1 MNSNISVQDDQAAE
15 TVSSG
20 TIADQKRCANC
31 NIQLEGQFCHSCGQS
46 STSMIKFFGEVIK
59 ELLDDALGYD
69 SRFKHSL
76 SPLFFKPG
84 RLTLD
89 YVKGKRFHYVLPFKL
104 YLITSVLLI
113 ILIKNVS
120 NPEIQLSN
128 DAEANQTQQKIGEE
142 VREEINQAFN
152 VIEINKGQ
160 AFSKNIGVN
169 ATGDSKEI
177 TIKESTNSVVE
188 IESKPTKKKNKRFTL
203 GGGEKDIELDW
214 DNEAKQLNGI
224 DQIESEF
231 LRDFFNTINPKLK
244 FWIEDPK
251 PLVESIIETLPY
263 MMFIILPIFGLFLKS
278 FYFLSKRYYTE
289 HLVFLLHNHSF
300 IYMLMMVQIGLD
312 FGDDQLVPIEHWL
325 AQSVSGA
332 FRFLSVLL
340 NIWMVVYVFL
350 AMKRFY
356 RQGWRATILKTV
368 TLGLLYFVML
378 AVGFVVT
385 MAFGAYQA

>member
-1 MNSNISVQDDQAAE
+1 
-15 TVSSG
+15 
-20 TIADQKRCANC
+20 
-31 NIQLEGQFCHSCGQS
+31 
-46 STSMIKFFGEVIK
+46 MIKFFGEVIK

-113 ILIKNVS
+113 LLLKNTAATDIITLS
-120 NPEIQLSN
+120 DRDDNP
-128 DAEANQTQQKIGEE
+128 TQQEISEE

-152 VIEINKGQ
+152 VIEINEGKTI
-160 AFSKNIGVN
+160 ANNEAVN
-169 ATGDSKEI
+169 ATGESKEI
-177 TIKESTNSVVE
+177 TVDENVHSVTEEESE
-188 IESKPTKKKNKRFTL
+188 PARAKNKSFTI
-203 GGGEKDIELDW
+203 GVGEKDIDLKW
-214 DNEAKQLNGI
+214 DDETKQLNGI
-224 DQIESEF
+224 EEIENEF
-231 LRDFFNTINPKLK
+231 LRDFFTKINPKLK
-244 FWIEDPK
+244 FWMEDPE
-251 PLVESIIETLPY
+251 PLIESVIETLPY
-263 MMFIILPIFGLFLKS
+263 MMFIILPIFGLFLKG
-278 FYFLSKRYYTE
+278 FYAFSKRYYTE

-312 FGDDQLVPIEHWL
+312 IGNQKLLPMDYWV
-325 AQSVSGA
+325 AQSTAG
-332 FRFLSVLL
+332 FFDFLSSSL
-340 NIWMVVYVFL
+340 NIWMVIYVFL

-356 RQGWRATILKTV
+356 RQSWKATILKTV
-368 TLGLLYFVML
+368 TLGFLYFVML